1 MRISSTR
8 NYQTAYGLE
17 VDENTCAGVVG
28 LSRISS
34 ILDNGEGRRNQKLA
48 FGDFPFAPSLP
59 PPTICRT
66 LALACRMALLPCYAK
81 SAPLPPN
88 NKAGY
93 TATEVACVWAGAIF
107 EVTRSFGQEQ

>member
-59 PPTICRT
+59 PPH
-66 LALACRMALLPCYAK
+66 LPHFGAGLSHGIATMLRK
-81 SAPLPPN
+81 IGTSAP
-88 NKAGY
+88 
-93 TATEVACVWAGAIF
+93 
-107 EVTRSFGQEQ
+107 